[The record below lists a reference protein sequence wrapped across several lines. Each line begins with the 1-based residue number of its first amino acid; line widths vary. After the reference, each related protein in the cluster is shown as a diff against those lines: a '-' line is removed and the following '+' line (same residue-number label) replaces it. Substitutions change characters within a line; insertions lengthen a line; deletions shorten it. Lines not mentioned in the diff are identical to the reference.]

1 MKTRK
6 TLIAI
11 LAMAVL
17 VTAVTVVS
25 CKKEP
30 APAASEK
37 GRSTLARIKDFK
49 RQLEAAGQNP
59 NEKSVTYMSIDNAIW
74 SLEALFN
81 YTYALPDESYGQTV
95 CCDTT
100 LCLPLCSN
108 DSVSFADLYVF
119 NGQMYEA
126 VLTLYEAA
134 VLNNK
139 QFIILDVEAG
149 KRNGNLLPVE
159 LHTVQGSMK
168 GSHPQTPVPL
178 VIQWEPFMEDILW
191 WYGEDHSNSIGGPF
205 DAADTLT
212 GMLNTLLVPKA
223 SEGMAYVYS
232 QIKHKQTHLGDT
244 IPNPYPGYQHVTP
257 HFCEFYKEHPGPN
270 DYWLNPDQ
278 MNYYYF
284 GERTLVTDILRNN
297 ANDPV
302 PTGHSLFHIIV
313 GDFETLDPVTGS
325 VLTIEHH
332 VTAYYG
338 YREGVAQDSIYH
350 NDL

>member
-11 LAMAVL
+11 LAMAIL
-17 VTAVTVVS
+17 VTAVAVVS

-59 NEKSVTYMSIDNAIW
+59 NEKSVTYMSIDDAIW

-100 LCLPLCSN
+100 LCLPVCSN
-108 DSVSFADLYVF
+108 DSVSLADLYVF

-149 KRNGNLLPVE
+149 QRDGNLLPVE
-159 LHTVQGSMK
+159 LHTVQGSVK

-178 VIQWEPFMEDILW
+178 VIQWRPFMDEGW
-191 WYGEDHSNSIGGPF
+191 WYYGGDHLNSFGEDV

-212 GMLNTLLVPKA
+212 SVLNALLVKTAP
-223 SEGMAYVYS
+223 EGYEYFYTNVMTKY
-232 QIKHKQTHLGDT
+232 TELGEN
-244 IPNPYPGYQHVTP
+244 IPNPTPGYDSVRPQS
-257 HFCEFYKEHPGPN
+257 CEFYKK
-270 DYWLNPDQ
+270 NPSPEDMKLYTDQ

-284 GERTLVTDILRNN
+284 GERHLVLNILPDRGSH
-297 ANDPV
+297 PV
-302 PTGHSLFHIIV
+302 TPDHSLFHIKV
-313 GDFETLDPVTGS
+313 EECNTETEIG
-325 VLTIEHH
+325 HH
-332 VTAYYG
+332 TKAYYG
-338 YREGVAQDSIYH
+338 IRLMIAQDSIQH